1 MGPVWP
7 ALSWIDARPKT
18 PLVAAMVA
26 PETAKYLRSRR
37 KDRHV
42 IFHLRSTGYKDS
54 SAIRTATFASS
65 SAVRTLDVSQC
76 RAIACRA
83 TPILVM
89 NIIGQVSQAAAH
101 GTVDCP
107 GSIRAFRAS
116 LAIAFSIFPL
126 LSPHRSRNEIAAA
139 KLGDGLQ

>member
-7 ALSWIDARPKT
+7 ALSRIDARPKT

-42 IFHLRSTGYKDS
+42 IFHLRSTGYRDS

-65 SAVRTLDVSQC
+65 SAIRTL
-76 RAIACRA
+76 
-83 TPILVM
+83 
-89 NIIGQVSQAAAH
+89 
-101 GTVDCP
+101 
-107 GSIRAFRAS
+107 RAS

-126 LSPHRSRNEIAAA
+126 LSPRRSRNEIAAA